1 MFYNPIKKKTEHQR
15 NANTDIMII
24 ITFWY
29 IAHTRNIDMLS
40 FCGMTRAAQVTFNKI
55 RKGGFYFRTNYLVLL
70 NLKWSPWLM
79 EHLSLWILKWW
90 GHFFFFFGLLLL
102 NNLAADRLI
111 NAGDE
116 TLMFKLSQIIYDF
129 NCGIQVK
136 KK

>member
-1 MFYNPIKKKTEHQR
+1 MEPL
-15 NANTDIMII
+15 ANGTPFVVNSKMV
-24 ITFWY
+24 
-29 IAHTRNIDMLS
+29 RS
-40 FCGMTRAAQVTFNKI
+40 F
-55 RKGGFYFRTNYLVLL
+55 
-70 NLKWSPWLM
+70 
-79 EHLSLWILKWW
+79 
-90 GHFFFFFGLLLL
+90 FFFFFGLLLL

>member
-1 MFYNPIKKKTEHQR
+1 MEPL
-15 NANTDIMII
+15 ANGTPSVVNSKM
-24 ITFWY
+24 
-29 IAHTRNIDMLS
+29 
-40 FCGMTRAAQVTFNKI
+40 V
-55 RKGGFYFRTNYLVLL
+55 RT
-70 NLKWSPWLM
+70 
-79 EHLSLWILKWW
+79 
-90 GHFFFFFGLLLL
+90 FFFFGLLLL